1 MQPSAEVRDTLMR
14 FYEVFSA
21 QDLQSAEQMIA
32 QQAEGVVAI
41 GTAAGEW
48 LEGREQWIAA
58 TEALMHEMEG
68 FRMEAGEEPHCYEE
82 GSMGWAADRPR
93 VVLPDGM
100 ISTRLTGVVRQEE
113 GEWRFVHLHL
123 SVGVP
128 DEEVVELQRR
138 WSS

>member
-1 MQPSAEVRDTLMR
+1 MPQSAEVRDTLLR
-14 FYEVFSA
+14 FYEVFST
-21 QDLQSAEQMIA
+21 QDLQSLA
-32 QQAEGVVAI
+32 QIVAQEAEGVLVI
-41 GTAAGEW
+41 GTAGEW
-48 LEGREQWIAA
+48 IEGREQWIAA

-68 FRMEAGEEPHCYEE
+68 FRLEAGEEPHSYEE
-82 GSMGWAADRPR
+82 GSMGWVADRPR
-93 VVLPDGM
+93 VVLPDGT

>member
-1 MQPSAEVRDTLMR
+1 MQPSAEVRDALLR
-14 FYEVFSA
+14 FYEVFST
-21 QDLQSAEQMIA
+21 QDLQSGAQMIA
-32 QQAEGVVAI
+32 QQAEGVLAI
-41 GTAAGEW
+41 GTAGEW

-68 FRMEAGEEPHCYEE
+68 FRMEAGEEPHGYEE
-82 GSMGWAADRPR
+82 GSMGWVADRPR
-93 VVLPDGM
+93 VVLPDGI
-100 ISTRLTGVVRQEE
+100 ISTRLTGVARQEE

>member
-1 MQPSAEVRDTLMR
+1 MQPSAEVRDTLLR

-21 QDLQSAEQMIA
+21 QDLQSVEQMIA
-32 QQAEGVVAI
+32 QQAEGVLAI
-41 GTAAGEW
+41 GTAGEW

-68 FRMEAGEEPHCYEE
+68 LRMEAGEEPHCYEE
-82 GSMGWAADRPR
+82 GSMGWVADRPKA
-93 VVLPDGM
+93 VLPDGM

>member
-1 MQPSAEVRDTLMR
+1 MQPSAEVRDTLLR
-14 FYEVFSA
+14 FYEVFSPE
-21 QDLQSAEQMIA
+21 DPQSVTQMIA
-32 QQAEGVVAI
+32 QQAEGVLAI
-41 GTAAGEW
+41 GTAGEW
-48 LEGREQWIAA
+48 LEGREQLLAA
-58 TEALMHEMEG
+58 LEAQMNEMEG

-82 GSMGWAADRPR
+82 GSMGWVADRPR
-93 VVLPDGM
+93 VVLPDGT
-100 ISTRLTGVVRQEE
+100 IWTRLTGVVRQEE